1 MRVRFLKLF
10 ALMILVFILALILAS
25 SAWAAKI
32 NPEDY
37 DELEVDPLKSVMILF
52 KSPHTIDLYTTD
64 GKNDKLLERVQG
76 YLPLYW
82 IDDYRCV
89 FTYCVPDKK
98 RGTAP
103 DALPWRGVAV
113 LEIFSGMNN
122 KAEEILIT
130 PVAEPTATEDYIA
143 VSTDDENCVVE
154 RWSVPEAKDWD
165 NPGVDVLHE
174 RFEVPLPA
182 AG

>member
-1 MRVRFLKLF
+1 MLVKFFKLF
-10 ALMILVFILALILAS
+10 ALMILVLISAS
-25 SAWAAKI
+25 GAWAANI
-32 NPEDY
+32 NPENY
-37 DELEVDPLKSVMILF
+37 DELEVDPFKSVMFLF

-64 GKNDKLLERVQG
+64 GKNDKLLERVHG

-103 DALPWRGVAV
+103 DDLPWRGVAV
-113 LEIFSGMNN
+113 LEIFSDMNN

-130 PVAEPTATEDYIA
+130 PVAEPTETEDYIA
-143 VSTDDENCVVE
+143 VSTDDENCAVE

>member
-1 MRVRFLKLF
+1 MRVKFLNLF
-10 ALMILVFILALILAS
+10 ALMILVLILAS
-25 SAWAAKI
+25 GAWAAKI
-32 NPEDY
+32 NPENY
-37 DELEVDPLKSVMILF
+37 DDLEVDPLKSVMILF

-113 LEIFSGMNN
+113 LEIFSDMNN
-122 KAEEILIT
+122 KPGEILIT
-130 PVAEPTATEDYIA
+130 PVAEPTETEDYIA
-143 VSTDDENCVVE
+143 VGTNDENCVVE
-154 RWSVPEAKDWD
+154 RWSVPEAEDWD
-165 NPGVDVLHE
+165 SPGVDVLHE